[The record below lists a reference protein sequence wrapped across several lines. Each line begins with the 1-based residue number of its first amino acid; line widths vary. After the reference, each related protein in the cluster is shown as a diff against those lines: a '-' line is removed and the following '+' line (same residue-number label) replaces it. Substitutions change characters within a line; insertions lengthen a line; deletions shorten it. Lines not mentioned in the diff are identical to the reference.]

1 MEAKELLNR
10 ARIQIQFKNSFFA
23 YLSLYLKF
31 KESEDLPDYA
41 GAGINAK
48 GDFYYKK
55 EYIKSLNDNV
65 IKSLVVHEI
74 LHLSLLH
81 LLRTGNRD
89 PFIFNLS
96 CDVVVNQLLKDN
108 DFQLGEGWIVSD
120 ENNCIEICGVK
131 IKDCNKK
138 TAEQIYDELKKYSKE
153 IKSQLGEDG
162 NGMRFDEHILC
173 DDKGRSLSNKELKE
187 IEKQWADRTQQA
199 LTMSEMRGDIPQ
211 GIERLIGELHKEKIN
226 WKALLN
232 RYITQ
237 QISFDYSYHK
247 FHKKSISSGVYMPG
261 IIKDRIQISV
271 MIDLSGSIGEGEL
284 TDFLSEIC
292 GITRAYQDRIEMR
305 VYSHD
310 TECYD
315 NGLIVN
321 GNIEK
326 IKKMELKGGGGTS
339 FSQPLEYL
347 KENNIN
353 PKCLIWF
360 SDGYGTD
367 FKKPNFPILWILSK
381 DGSDGLLKNK
391 GQIIKLDGK

>member
-1 MEAKELLNR
+1 MEAKEKLNR
-10 ARIQIQFKNSFFA
+10 ARIQIQSKNSFFA

-31 KESEDLPDYA
+31 KESKDLPNYA

-120 ENNCIEICGVK
+120 DNNCIEICGVQ
-131 IKDCNKK
+131 IEDCNKK

-153 IKSQLGEDG
+153 IKSQLGKDG

-173 DDKGRSLSNKELKE
+173 DDKGRLLSNRELKE

-199 LTMSEMRGDIPQ
+199 LTMSEMRGDVPQ
-211 GIERLIGELHKEKIN
+211 GIERLIGEIHKKKIN
-226 WKALLN
+226 WRALLN
-232 RYITQ
+232 KYITQ
-237 QISFDYSYHK
+237 QIPFDYSYHK
-247 FHKKSISSGVYMPG
+247 FHKKSISSGIYMPG

-271 MIDLSGSIGEGEL
+271 MIDLSGSISEKEL

-292 GITRAYQDRIEMR
+292 GIARAYQDRIEMR
-305 VYSHD
+305 VFSHD

-367 FKKPNFPILWILSK
+367 FQKSNFPILWILSK

-391 GQIIKLDGK
+391 GQIIKLED

>member
-1 MEAKELLNR
+1 MEAKEKLNR
-10 ARIQIQFKNSFFA
+10 ARIQIQSKNSFFA

-31 KESEDLPDYA
+31 RESKDLPDYA

-55 EYIKSLNDNV
+55 EYIESLNDNV

-96 CDVVVNQLLKDN
+96 ADVVVNQLLKDN
-108 DFQLGEGWIVSD
+108 NFKLGEGWIVSD
-120 ENNCIEICGVK
+120 DNNCIEICGVE

-138 TAEQIYDELKKYSKE
+138 TAEQIYDELDKYSKE

-162 NGMRFDEHILC
+162 NGMRFDEHIIG
-173 DDKGRSLSNKELKE
+173 DDKGKPLSNRELKELK
-187 IEKQWADRTQQA
+187 KQWADRTQQA

-237 QISFDYSYHK
+237 QIPFDYSYAR

-271 MIDLSGSIGEGEL
+271 MIDLSGSIGKGEL
-284 TDFLSEIC
+284 TDFLSEI
-292 GITRAYQDRIEMR
+292 
-305 VYSHD
+305 
-310 TECYD
+310 
-315 NGLIVN
+315 
-321 GNIEK
+321 
-326 IKKMELKGGGGTS
+326 
-339 FSQPLEYL
+339 
-347 KENNIN
+347 
-353 PKCLIWF
+353 
-360 SDGYGTD
+360 
-367 FKKPNFPILWILSK
+367 
-381 DGSDGLLKNK
+381 
-391 GQIIKLDGK
+391 